1 MPASISGVIPVRTSG
16 KVGVASSASGGI
28 PVGGLGVRIVSTDGV
43 YIWVVGVAPD
53 PDILAGGLG
62 LRGEPEYL

>member
-1 MPASISGVIPVRTSG
+1 MRVPYIETDPVGTG
-16 KVGVASSASGGI
+16 LV

>member
-1 MPASISGVIPVRTSG
+1 MRVPYIETDPVGTG
-16 KVGVASSASGGI
+16 LV

-62 LRGEPEYL
+62 LRGEPE